1 MAKNL
6 KEAIEKNRQAV
17 AEFDAALRDC
27 LAAIRDVPDNVVE
40 GRFRVV
46 GGASNHPR
54 QAAGRQ

>member
-6 KEAIEKNRQAV
+6 KEAIEKNRIV
-17 AEFDAALRDC
+17 MAEFDAALRDC

-46 GGASNHPR
+46 GGADDHPR
-54 QAAGRQ
+54 QAVGRQ